1 MVDGPTI
8 AWFHC
13 FSGIS
18 GTAAIGALV
27 DVGADLDEVRAL
39 CDRLPV
45 HGWELDA
52 EPVMRGGLAATRI
65 HIRLEATSVVRTAA
79 HVGAMVDEAR
89 LPDRLRSRAVSA
101 LSALAHAEAVV
112 QRRQGDHTALH
123 DLLGMEALLEV
134 VGTCA
139 ALEVLD
145 VTDVA
150 VSEVAHGRGMVRR
163 AGGALHPVPS
173 PATVE
178 LLREAPTRG
187 LDIPTELTT
196 PVGAALMST
205 LASSWGPMP
214 AVRVRSSGFGAG
226 PSELGDRPH
235 ATQVVLGTRTSEP
248 VPGHPVMLLEANLDD
263 ATGET
268 LAHTMRALVDAGALD
283 AWVTPVV
290 MSRGRPGHVLSA
302 LADTALAEQVAG
314 VITAETGAL
323 DIRGQRFERWP
334 TARRVDDVDVEGR
347 RIRVQVSAG
356 RVKVEHDDAA
366 RAAGQ
371 IGKSAREVVSLAE
384 EAWRRD
390 GPDLIEVAPLNPVED
405 DPGDDDGP
413 VGAPPDIA

>member
-1 MVDGPTI
+1 MADGPTI

-18 GTAAIGALV
+18 GTKALGALV
-27 DVGADLDEVRAL
+27 DVGADLDEVRSL

-45 HGWELDA
+45 QGWEIDA
-52 EPVMRGGLAATRI
+52 EPVMRGGLAAIRI
-65 HIRLEATSVVRTAA
+65 HVRLEATTVVRTAA
-79 HVGAMVDEAR
+79 HIGAMVDEAR
-89 LPDRLRSRAVSA
+89 LPDRLRARSMAA
-101 LSALAHAEAVV
+101 LSALARAEATV
-112 QRRQGDHTALH
+112 QRRQVDQTTLH
-123 DLLGMEALLEV
+123 DVLGMEALLEV

-145 VTDVA
+145 VAEVA
-150 VSEVAHGRGMVRR
+150 ASEVAHGRGMVRR
-163 AGGALHPVPS
+163 PGGALLPVPS

-178 LLREAPTRG
+178 LLRDAPTQG

-196 PVGAALMST
+196 PVGAALLST
-205 LASSWGPMP
+205 LVSAWGPMP
-214 AVRVRSSGFGAG
+214 ALRVGSSGFGAG
-226 PSELGDRPH
+226 PSELGGRPH
-235 ATQVVLGTRTSEP
+235 ATQVVLGTRKADP
-248 VPGHPVMLLEANLDD
+248 VPGHPVTLLETNLDD

-268 LAHTMRALVDAGALD
+268 LAHTMRVVVEAGALD

-302 LADTALAEQVAG
+302 LADTALAEEIARL
-314 VITAETGAL
+314 ITAETGAL

-334 TARRVDDVDVEGR
+334 TARYEDDVDVEGR

-371 IGKSAREVVSLAE
+371 IGRPAREVVSLAE

-390 GPDLIEVAPLNPVED
+390 GPDLTEVAPLNPVVAD
-405 DPGDDDGP
+405 DDDGP

>member
-1 MVDGPTI
+1 MADGPTI

-18 GTAAIGALV
+18 GTAAIGSLV
-27 DVGADLDEVRAL
+27 DAGADLDEVRAL

-45 HGWELDA
+45 QGWEIDA

-79 HVGAMVDEAR
+79 HIGAMVDEAR
-89 LPDRLRSRAVSA
+89 LPERLRGRAMAA
-101 LSALAHAEAVV
+101 LSALAGAEAVV
-112 QRRQGDHTALH
+112 QRRQVDQTALH
-123 DLLGMEALLEV
+123 DVLGMEALLEV

-145 VTDVA
+145 VADIA
-150 VSEVAHGRGMVRR
+150 ASEVAHGRGMVRR
-163 AGGALHPVPS
+163 PGGALHPVPS
-173 PATVE
+173 PTTVE
-178 LLREAPTRG
+178 LLRDAPTQG

-196 PVGAALMST
+196 PVGAALLST
-205 LASSWGPMP
+205 LAGTWGPMP
-214 AVRVRSSGFGAG
+214 AVRVRASGFGAG

-235 ATQVVLGTRTSEP
+235 ATQVVLGTRTADP
-248 VPGHPVMLLEANLDD
+248 VPGHPVTLLETNLDD

-268 LAHTMRALVDAGALD
+268 LAHTMRALIEAGALD

-302 LADTALAEQVAG
+302 LADTALAEQVAE

-323 DIRGQRFERWP
+323 DIRGQRYERWP
-334 TARRVDDVDVEGR
+334 SARRVDDVDVEGR

-390 GPDLIEVAPLNPVED
+390 GPDLTEVAPLNPVD
-405 DPGDDDGP
+405 DDSDDDGP
-413 VGAPPDIA
+413 QGAPPDIA